1 MSEEELQK
9 YAVMLQQ
16 QQQQA
21 EYLQQNITQIQLT
34 IQELDDAIMTLE
46 TLDGN
51 GKGQEI
57 LVPIGVG
64 TFLFS
69 EVKDTNRIMVGL
81 GSGVSVER
89 DRETSIKTLSTR
101 KEELDGVLKKAM
113 ETYNN
118 IIGQMEQLQAKVQSM
133 MPQQV

>member
-69 EVKDTNRIMVGL
+69 EVKDTNRILVGV
-81 GSGVSVER
+81 GSGLSVER
-89 DRETSIKTLSTR
+89 DRETSIKTLRTR
-101 KEELDGVLKKAM
+101 KEELDDVLKKAV

-133 MPQQV
+133 MPQQG

>member
-51 GKGQEI
+51 GKGQEV

>member
-9 YAVMLQQ
+9 YAVTLQQ

-34 IQELDDAIMTLE
+34 IQELDDAVTALK
-46 TLDGN
+46 TLDVN
-51 GKGQEI
+51 EKGREI
-57 LVPIGVG
+57 LVPIGGG

-69 EVKDTNRIMVGL
+69 EVKDTNRILVGV
-81 GSGVSVER
+81 GSGISVER

-101 KEELDGVLKKAM
+101 KEELDDVMKKAV
-113 ETYNN
+113 ETYNT
-118 IIGQMEQLQAKVQSM
+118 IIGQMEQLRAKVQSM
-133 MPQQV
+133 MPQQG

>member
-34 IQELDDAIMTLE
+34 IQELDDAIKTLE

-51 GKGQEI
+51 GKEQEI

-69 EVKDTNRIMVGL
+69 EVKNTNRIMVGI

-101 KEELDGVLKKAM
+101 KEELDDVLKKAV

-118 IIGQMEQLQAKVQSM
+118 IIAQMEQLQSKVQSM
-133 MPQQV
+133 MPQQS

>member
-9 YAVMLQQ
+9 YALMLQQ

-51 GKGQEI
+51 GKGQEV